1 MIRNILIVIVVVVV
15 VIVVGLAGVK
25 ALQIKAMIAAGAS
38 FTVPAETVSGTE
50 VKRETWEQTI
60 PAVGSV
66 DAVQGVELKAELAG
80 TVRQIAF
87 DSGAMVQKGQ
97 LLVQL
102 DTSSEEAQLSAAQAQ
117 ADLAK
122 MNLDRARDLS
132 RQGVISKADLDTNEA
147 AFRQTT
153 GEVDIVK
160 ATIGKKT
167 IRAPFTGRA
176 GIRSVNVGQYVDVA
190 APIVSL
196 HSLDPVYVN
205 FNVPQQ
211 RLSEL
216 KRGAT
221 VRVTTDAASEKAF
234 AGKITAWNPE
244 IDPATRNVKV
254 QATVSNPTDE
264 LHPGMYARVQ
274 VILPEKV
281 DVLIVPASAVLHAP
295 YGDSVFVISD
305 VKDEKSGQT
314 VKQVQMTTV
323 RLGDTRGDFVAITSG
338 LTAGQQVVTAG
349 VQKLR
354 NGTPVKI
361 DNSLAPTPQLTP
373 HPAES

>member
-1 MIRNILIVIVVVVV
+1 MKRNILIVIVVIV

-50 VKRETWEQTI
+50 VKRETWELTI

-87 DSGAMVQKGQ
+87 ESGAIVQKGQ

-117 ADLAK
+117 ADLAR

-153 GEVDIVK
+153 GGVDIVK

-216 KRGAT
+216 KRGST
-221 VRVTTDAASEKAF
+221 VRVTTDAAGEKAF
-234 AGKITAWNPE
+234 TGKITAWNPE

-274 VILPEKV
+274 VILPETI

-305 VKDEKSGQT
+305 VKDDKSGQT

-323 RLGDTRGDFVAITSG
+323 RLGDSRGDFVAITSG

-361 DNSLAPTPQLTP
+361 DNSLAPTPQLAP

>member
-1 MIRNILIVIVVVVV
+1 MKRNILIVTIVVL
-15 VIVVGLAGVK
+15 VIVGGLAGVK
-25 ALQIKAMIAAGAS
+25 ALQIKAMIAAGSS
-38 FTVPAETVSGTE
+38 FTVPPETVSGAQ
-50 VKRETWEQTI
+50 VKQETWELTI

-66 DAVQGVELKAELAG
+66 TAVQGVQLKAELAG

-87 DSGAMVQKGQ
+87 ESGAMVQKGQ

-160 ATIGKKT
+160 ATIAKKT

-176 GIRSVNVGQYVDVA
+176 GIRSVNVGQFIDVA

-196 HSLDPVYVN
+196 QSLDPVYVD
-205 FNVPQQ
+205 FSLPQQ
-211 RLSEL
+211 RVGEL

-221 VRVTTDAASEKAF
+221 VRVTTDAAGDKVFS
-234 AGKITAWNPE
+234 GTVTAWNPE
-244 IDPATRNVKV
+244 VDASTRNIKV
-254 QATVSNPTDE
+254 QATVRNPADE
-264 LHPGMYARVQ
+264 LRPGMYAKVQ
-274 VILPEKV
+274 VVLPQSV

-323 RLGDTRGDFVAITSG
+323 RLGDARGDFVAVTSG
-338 LTAGQQVVTAG
+338 LTAGQEVVTSG
-349 VQKLR
+349 VHKLR
-354 NGTPVKI
+354 NGTPVKV